1 MKIRE
6 LPCGHRAHDVVS
18 VDVRRGHKVGSQ
30 LCARQFNQGQAR
42 GNMFGETPE
51 QVLIA
56 SLISTAASGRCW
68 GILTLDI
75 SVALM
80 HTGTNEGIYVNTR
93 CTIELILATTS
104 RNQRETQS
112 ESTVARLFQ

>member
-51 QVLIA
+51 QVLIG
-56 SLISTAASGRCW
+56 SLISTAASEVLGNFDTGHQR
-68 GILTLDI
+68 
-75 SVALM
+75 SVHA
-80 HTGTNEGIYVNTR
+80 HWDK
-93 CTIELILATTS
+93 
-104 RNQRETQS
+104 
-112 ESTVARLFQ
+112 